1 MSSSNTKLICFFV
14 LLICAACSASVYY
27 GDKKITELKIQY
39 ELLTDEYNGLSNET
53 KIMVLRRQVYI
64 DAFKELTKFKIDSSA
79 NVDFYSEAQQ
89 AIRRGGANV
98 LSNTPNPPRD
108 GRISMR
114 MTFSGDYYS
123 IVKAFAELRGLPIV
137 VRVVSVNMSSTNE
150 NTSVN
155 SEIKTDVLIETLAY
169 SSK

>member
-1 MSSSNTKLICFFV
+1 MNSRNTQLICFIV
-14 LLICAACSASVYY
+14 LLLCAASSASIYF
-27 GDKKITELKIQY
+27 GQKKITDLKIQY
-39 ELLTDEYNGLSNET
+39 ELLTDEYNGLNSET
-53 KIMVLRRQVYI
+53 KMMELRKQAYI

-98 LSNTPNPPRD
+98 LSNAPNPPRD

-123 IVKAFAELRGLPIV
+123 IIRAFAEIRGLPIV
-137 VRVVSVNMSSTNE
+137 VRVVSVNMASTN
-150 NTSVN
+150 NDTSVN
-155 SEIKTDVLIETLAY
+155 SEIQTDVVLETLAY